1 MVGTCLE
8 GLTNQRGGHVGKCG
22 QSTGVLPE
30 PQGFRR
36 EVVVTAFEPFVRQ
49 RWMAASHDCS
59 YASAACF
66 RTFSNLISDVQTQRE
81 TSGREG
87 KAATAAIRHVIR
99 EELKRDVGERTA
111 LYVLPSNQ
119 SGHLECRAS
128 AHGCIGKGRKRY
140 QAPSCDAPAHLA
152 GSVGRHMA
160 SVAMMELS
168 DANPADWTSGSSSV
182 STLGHSSG

>member
-66 RTFSNLISDVQTQRE
+66 RTFSNLNSGDRNKKLSAIFFFFPSFLFGPWSALRE
-81 TSGREG
+81 
-87 KAATAAIRHVIR
+87 HFFF
-99 EELKRDVGERTA
+99 
-111 LYVLPSNQ
+111 
-119 SGHLECRAS
+119 S
-128 AHGCIGKGRKRY
+128 AE
-140 QAPSCDAPAHLA
+140 S
-152 GSVGRHMA
+152 
-160 SVAMMELS
+160 
-168 DANPADWTSGSSSV
+168 
-182 STLGHSSG
+182 